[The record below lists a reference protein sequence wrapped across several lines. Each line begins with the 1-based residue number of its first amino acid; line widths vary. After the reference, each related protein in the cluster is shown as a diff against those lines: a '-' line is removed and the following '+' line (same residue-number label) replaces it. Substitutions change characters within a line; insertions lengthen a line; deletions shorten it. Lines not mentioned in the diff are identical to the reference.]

1 MKIFRINLYL
11 NFLDYLLSFLNSFK
25 DSDKEI
31 EKIIKKN
38 SQKKYFQLSSQL
50 RVSFMILLKYLKQ
63 KHTKKKEIIF
73 SSYNL

>member
-50 RVSFMILLKYLKQ
+50 RVSFMIY
-63 KHTKKKEIIF
+63 
-73 SSYNL
+73 